1 MRVPQAAHCAASG
14 QGVVLVG
21 DDCGTLTAFDARKAS
36 VPLYA
41 LKSHRDIVRRVK
53 FDSVRTMSLI

>member
-1 MRVPQAAHCAASG
+1 MRVPQAAHCVAAG
-14 QGVVLVG
+14 QGIVLVG
-21 DDCGTLTAFDARKAS
+21 DECGTLTAFDARKAS

-53 FDSVRTMSLI
+53 FDAVRAMSFI